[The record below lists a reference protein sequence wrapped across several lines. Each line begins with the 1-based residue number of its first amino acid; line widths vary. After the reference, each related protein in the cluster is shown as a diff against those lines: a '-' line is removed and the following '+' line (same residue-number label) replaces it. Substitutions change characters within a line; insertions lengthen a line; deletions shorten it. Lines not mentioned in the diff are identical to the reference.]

1 MKTNKTNPQEILD
14 LWEKHFEILSPKH
27 RIDFLAHT
35 MTTKL
40 CEYEIFQI
48 EAAIVLSRTR
58 YLPEVLYATKRYAK
72 KNFEEILDSYEFRKR
87 EQAYR
92 SEIAEWKASIGN
104 IEFAPKRP
112 DLVPN
117 PNASKYDRYICA
129 SRVTHG
135 RRDECRCR
143 VAAWGPICQWGR
155 LR

>member
-1 MKTNKTNPQEILD
+1 MKTNKTNPQEILN
-14 LWEKHFEILSPKH
+14 LWEKHLEILSPKH

-35 MTTKL
+35 ITTKL

-72 KNFEEILDSYEFRKR
+72 KNLEEILDSYEFRKR

-92 SEIAEWKASIGN
+92 AEIAEWKASVGY

-112 DLVPN
+112 VLVPN
-117 PNASKYDRYICA
+117 PNASKYDKYICA

-143 VAAWGPICQWGR
+143 VAA
-155 LR
+155 

>member
-35 MTTKL
+35 ITIKL

-48 EAAIVLSRTR
+48 EAAIVLHRTR
-58 YLPEVLYATKRYAK
+58 YLPEVLYATKQYAK
-72 KNFEEILDSYEFRKR
+72 NTLEEILDRYEFRKR
-87 EQAYR
+87 EQAYKA
-92 SEIAEWKASIGN
+92 ELAEWKASVGYS
-104 IEFAPKRP
+104 EFAPKRP
-112 DLVPN
+112 VLVPN
-117 PNASKYDRYICA
+117 PNTSKYDKYICA

-143 VAAWGPICQWGR
+143 VAA
-155 LR
+155 